1 VYKKKALS
9 STSRRIDKR
18 GTRRIYYTVAGT
30 NTFDT
35 DAMTREEIIETLS
48 QVLDTVHEIVQAHEN
63 EPGVLEQND
72 LFDLEEAIAGA
83 AELLERIGSAASNR

>member
-1 VYKKKALS
+1 M
-9 STSRRIDKR
+9 
-18 GTRRIYYTVAGT
+18 AGT

-48 QVLDTVHEIVQAHEN
+48 QVLDTVHEIVQAHEHD
-63 EPGVLEQND
+63 PGPLEQHD
-72 LFDLEEAIAGA
+72 LFDLEDAIAGA